1 MNMNLYYKRNFLIEF
16 EKMSYVFLFV
26 VLMVVIYMYIVIY
39 YNFKENE
46 KLYFVEL
53 LKLMD
58 WIGIIFVW

>member
-1 MNMNLYYKRNFLIEF
+1 MNMNLYYKKNFLIEF
-16 EKMSYVFLFV
+16 EKMSYVFSFV

>member
-58 WIGIIFVW
+58 WIGIIFIW

>member
-1 MNMNLYYKRNFLIEF
+1 MNMNLYYKRNFLIES
-16 EKMSYVFLFV
+16 EKMSYVFSFV

>member
-16 EKMSYVFLFV
+16 EKMSYVFSFV

-58 WIGIIFVW
+58 WIGIIFIW